1 MVRKWKLRHHLE
13 WNWKTKNEWC
23 GGYIY
28 WISQLQWW
36 YILCMCIVQLS
47 VSISADWEDAITP
60 LVNAGVFWSLFSFDF
75 DDFPSNVKPCDS
87 SNIQKSLLYYIF
99 VSHSQWGRHYY
110 SVSSVLVQSTTLARR
125 GVYVAWLS
133 EINENKSLNWKL
145 RDWGSRG
152 RIELRIVYKKIW
164 RKISSTSHF
173 PASSCC
179 CTLRICLEGD
189 KD

>member
-75 DDFPSNVKPCDS
+75 DDFPQAEFHQTSNLVTVPIFK
-87 SNIQKSLLYYIF
+87 KSLLPTFHTRTSRDCRKLMKTNHWIEKRLRGRVVVKEKCLQKNMTKNFLYFTLSCIKLLL
-99 VSHSQWGRHYY
+99 HSQNMSGR
-110 SVSSVLVQSTTLARR
+110 
-125 GVYVAWLS
+125 
-133 EINENKSLNWKL
+133 N
-145 RDWGSRG
+145 
-152 RIELRIVYKKIW
+152 
-164 RKISSTSHF
+164 
-173 PASSCC
+173 
-179 CTLRICLEGD
+179 
-189 KD
+189 